1 MKAESL
7 IRPRHLSPAKSTAKV
22 LISSFPNLKPLSV
35 TADELNESRKMTHD
49 MFDLAGCRQICYV
62 TTESRGLILDITFA
76 SDHQI
81 KSVCF
86 FAKCGFSRMI
96 LPWRET
102 RPLHL
107 VVAVSSDSPE

>member
-1 MKAESL
+1 
-7 IRPRHLSPAKSTAKV
+7 
-22 LISSFPNLKPLSV
+22 
-35 TADELNESRKMTHD
+35 

-107 VVAVSSDSPE
+107 VVAVSSDSPG